1 MSNKNT
7 IRKVGSLFFLGI
19 FLWFYSVKD
28 IHDIIHAGDVHT
40 HSQYAHNFQN
50 PGHHCLICDFEF
62 PGFDDQ
68 TPHLT
73 VNVFSFFI
81 GLQNSII
88 VESISYTPV
97 SLAPSRAP
105 PVVA

>member
-1 MSNKNT
+1 MSQKNI
-7 IRKVGSLFFLGI
+7 IRKAGALFLLGI

-28 IHDIIHAGDVHT
+28 IHDIIHADDVHI
-40 HSQYAHNFQN
+40 HSQYAHTFQN

-73 VNVFSFFI
+73 LNVFSFFI
-81 GLQNSII
+81 GLQNPVI
-88 VESISYTPV
+88 VENNSCNPIA
-97 SLAPSRAP
+97 LLPSRAP